1 MEFYVITREMAVS
14 LDRRYKLKQCNNTN
28 LLGKGCLRNF
38 IPMILT
44 FVDRSW
50 LKKCSKTFKK
60 TKRTFV
66 FVSIRTLAENEVTL
80 ETMKVGIIFET

>member
-1 MEFYVITREMAVS
+1 MERRPVELRLQFLRGKKKGRKLLNHATSRTSSSMEFYVITREMAVS

-44 FVDRSW
+44 FVDRS
-50 LKKCSKTFKK
+50 
-60 TKRTFV
+60 
-66 FVSIRTLAENEVTL
+66 
-80 ETMKVGIIFET
+80 